1 MNMYLRM
8 LLMFFRARRG
18 SKLGVW
24 DTAVTNFRTN
34 LADLDIFRH
43 MNNGKY
49 LTIMDLAR
57 YDLMVRSGLWQ
68 KFQQRGWYPV
78 VAGQTISYRRSLTLG
93 QKFQVHTRILGMDER
108 WAYLEQRFQVGDV
121 LYAQAVVR
129 ARFLRRSGGSV
140 PANELSAIIPDP
152 QKPQPLPAWITQW
165 TQDTN
170 PPTDA

>member
-8 LLMFFRARRG
+8 LLMFFRARRR
-18 SKLGVW
+18 SKLEVW
-24 DTAVTNFRTN
+24 DTNVTNFRTN
-34 LADLDIFRH
+34 LADLDIFWH

-57 YDLMVRSGLWQ
+57 YDLMVRCGLWQ
-68 KFQQRGWYPV
+68 EFQQRGWYPV

-108 WAYLEQRFQVGDV
+108 WAYLEQRFQVSEV
-121 LYAQAVVR
+121 LYAQAIVR

-140 PANELSAIIPDP
+140 PAEELAQVVPTP
-152 QKPQPLPAWITQW
+152 KNPQPLPAWITQW
-165 TQDTN
+165 TQDTK
-170 PPTDA
+170 PEG